1 MPFRD
6 AGNCTIRI
14 RTSGHPRLLLG
25 TDSNLSV
32 DNLEFQGGKL
42 ILSMVMNT
50 NKKAIEQIKEI
61 PLYKNIIKII
71 PELLASGYFLL
82 VFFTFLSHQEGIKE
96 LISFLQKIGFKSLAD
111 SLNGVVQHIDGY
123 RGIGLFVVIIFV
135 FVASLNSYILWYKH
149 EIRRVEDDLYIQV
162 PGSAYFMVLAIAALW
177 DYFKWVSIPWYIW
190 LPCVAFLIVSVAIN
204 IKCVNNDLISLEK
217 FKKIWE
223 ERGEDSS
230 YRWFCVISFI
240 APIALSIFTLPLIL
254 LYVLLGNIKY
264 PKKDGVIF
272 NDNSKLSLE
281 KEEEKINQR
290 KSIRDNFYN
299 SLSYTKRYREIMEF
313 VDKKSG
319 GNYVVLP
326 ILPEETAAG
335 IRARIQNV
343 AKENPAVLV
352 FSNGKQIVDVQVVNI
367 PIESQSQGES

>member
-1 MPFRD
+1 M
-6 AGNCTIRI
+6 
-14 RTSGHPRLLLG
+14 
-25 TDSNLSV
+25 
-32 DNLEFQGGKL
+32 

-82 VFFTFLSHQEGIKE
+82 VFFTSLSHQEGIKE
-96 LISFLQKIGFKSLAD
+96 LVSLLQKIGFKSLAD
-111 SLNGVVQHIDGY
+111 GLSGVIQYIDGY

-135 FVASLNSYILWYKH
+135 FAAALNSYILWYKH
-149 EIRRVEDDLYIQV
+149 EIRRVEDDPYIQA
-162 PGSAYFMVLAIAALW
+162 PGSAYFMVVAVAAFW
-177 DYFKWVSIPWYIW
+177 DYFKWISIPWCVW
-190 LPCVAFLIVSVAIN
+190 LPCVLVLIVSVIIN
-204 IKCVNNDLISLEK
+204 IKWVNNDLISLER

-223 ERGEDSS
+223 KREEGSS
-230 YRWFCVISFI
+230 FQWFCFISFI
-240 APIALSIFTLPLIL
+240 APIALSILTLPLIL
-254 LYVLLGNIKY
+254 LYVLLGNVKY

-281 KEEEKINQR
+281 KENEKINQR

-299 SLSYTKRYREIMEF
+299 SLGYTKRYREIMEF

-367 PIESQSQGES
+367 PIESQSQGSS

>member
-1 MPFRD
+1 M
-6 AGNCTIRI
+6 
-14 RTSGHPRLLLG
+14 
-25 TDSNLSV
+25 
-32 DNLEFQGGKL
+32 